1 MWTVTCREG
10 CPAVVIG
17 VTGGIATGKSVVARM
32 FADLGAELISADDIA
47 REVLAHFSPILACVI
62 ERFGKDLLLPNGD
75 LDRSRLAAIIF
86 SDPQARDDLN
96 AITHPAIIAGMREG
110 IERFRH
116 SPGAGRQILIAEIP
130 LLFECQLRTVV
141 DKVVV
146 VAAEQRTEERRLMNR
161 DRMNREQAL
170 ARISSQMPLREK
182 IALADWVVW
191 TDDDLPETERQ
202 VRQIWAQAQAQ
213 LSVES

>member
-1 MWTVTCREG
+1 MEG
-10 CPAVVIG
+10 CPDVVIG
-17 VTGGIATGKSVVARM
+17 VTGGIATGKSAVARM

-47 REVLAHFSPILACVI
+47 REVLAHGSPVLACVI

-86 SDPQARDDLN
+86 SDPHARDDLN

-116 SPGAGRQILIAEIP
+116 SHDAGRRILIAEIP
-130 LLFECQLRTVV
+130 LLFECQLQTVV

-146 VAAEQRTEERRLMNR
+146 VAAEQRTQESRLMNR
-161 DRMNREQAL
+161 NRLNREQAL

-191 TDDDLPETERQ
+191 TDGDLPETERQ
-202 VRQIWAQAQAQ
+202 VRQIWAEAQAE

>member
-1 MWTVTCREG
+1 MEG

-17 VTGGIATGKSVVARM
+17 VTGGIATGKSAVARM

-47 REVLAHFSPILACVI
+47 REVLAHGSPVLACVI

-96 AITHPAIIAGMREG
+96 AITHPAIIAGMREE

-116 SPGAGRQILIAEIP
+116 SHDAGRRILIAEIP
-130 LLFECQLRTVV
+130 LLFECQLQTVV

-146 VAAEQRTEERRLMNR
+146 VAAEQRTQESRLMKR
-161 DRMNREQAL
+161 DRLNREQAL

-182 IALADWVVW
+182 IGLADWVLW
-191 TDDDLPETERQ
+191 TDGDLPETERQ
-202 VRQIWAQAQAQ
+202 VRQIWAEAQAE